1 MFFDCT
7 NIGVCESTHFRSE
20 EGIFVVMDYVKLLRV
35 KHYIKNLLIFI
46 PMFFGGVIFEKE
58 RLIKASLGFVC
69 FSLISSAIYILNDY
83 RDIEKDRKHPT
94 KKNRP
99 LASGRVK
106 PKNAII
112 IMVML
117 VAIAM
122 VISIKL
128 KTIEGACCLLLY
140 FVLNVAYSLG
150 LKNKPIIDVVILAS
164 GFVMRVMYGGYITGV
179 EISQWLY
186 LVVTTGSLYMG
197 LGKRRNELKAQTDT
211 REVLKYYNE
220 SFLDKNM
227 YVCLALANVFYALWT
242 IDMKSPYIRWTVPVF
257 IVMLMRYSLD
267 TEGDSEGDPVEVI
280 LKDKVL
286 ISIILV
292 YAVCIFTLL
301 YIA

>member
-1 MFFDCT
+1 M
-7 NIGVCESTHFRSE
+7 
-20 EGIFVVMDYVKLLRV
+20 MDYVKLLRV

-69 FSLISSAIYILNDY
+69 FCLISSAIYILNDY

-106 PKNAII
+106 PNNAII

-140 FVLNVAYSLG
+140 FVLNVAYSMG

-164 GFVMRVMYGGYITGV
+164 GFVIRVMYGGYITGV

-242 IDMKSPYIRWTVPVF
+242 IDMNSPYISWTVPVF
-257 IVMLMRYSLD
+257 IVMLMCYSLD
-267 TEGDSEGDPVEVI
+267 TEGNSEGDPVEVI
-280 LKDKVL
+280 LKDRFL